1 MIAKSKFLK
10 YWWITG
16 MKIAI
21 EKLVTSSNNRTL
33 AYWSEKKEIE
43 LIKNGLLFSLKT
55 KQAEIRSEI
64 EREAK
69 LFLSFLLEWTY
80 FFQIL
85 FCLFPI
91 TYLLLEKQQ
100 VSLCYNCFDFLQL
113 LLVSAHGGNI
123 SQYFFGVCKNCYFVY
138 SFCSA
143 TFGFN

>member
-1 MIAKSKFLK
+1 
-10 YWWITG
+10 

-100 VSLCYNCFDFLQL
+100 VST
-113 LLVSAHGGNI
+113 VII
-123 SQYFFGVCKNCYFVY
+123 SFRTWG
-138 SFCSA
+138 
-143 TFGFN
+143 